1 MSKNYESESKNS
13 RNYTGT
19 HYESCNTEHQLRRK
33 VMTKKKKSILS
44 DQRFIV
50 LLVIIVLFAIFSFKS
65 REFRQYTTILSMLD
79 FSYYDLLMAI
89 GVTFPLITGGVDLS
103 IGTGMVCY
111 ALIAGSLVRNNN
123 LPVVLAM
130 LLCIVLGIIVGAAN
144 GVLIGIMNL
153 PPFLATLCTCM
164 ITRGAGSLCSATP
177 WPGLTQEGGWFHS
190 IFKITVGTGRS
201 ASRYPIGFLW
211 MIILVLVMEY
221 VLNHTKFGRYTIAI
235 GSNKE
240 AAALSGINV
249 KFYHVMVYVVCGLFT
264 GLAAIAYAAV
274 TPTVQ
279 PGTGA
284 GLEMDAIGG
293 VFVGGVAA
301 TGGYGS
307 VIGTLAGIFVI
318 MLLKTGLPYI
328 GLQANWQQ
336 IITGAVLII
345 AVLIDIMKEKK
356 AAAK

>member
-1 MSKNYESESKNS
+1 MY
-13 RNYTGT
+13 
-19 HYESCNTEHQLRRK
+19 
-33 VMTKKKKSILS
+33 SILIIDDEPIVKIALRS
-44 DQRFIV
+44 ILPWEEHGFFIC
-50 LLVIIVLFAIFSFKS
+50 
-65 REFRQYTTILSMLD
+65 
-79 FSYYDLLMAI
+79 
-89 GVTFPLITGGVDLS
+89 
-103 IGTGMVCY
+103 GT

>member
-1 MSKNYESESKNS
+1 
-13 RNYTGT
+13 
-19 HYESCNTEHQLRRK
+19 
-33 VMTKKKKSILS
+33 MTKKKKSILS

-153 PPFLATLCTCM
+153 PP
-164 ITRGAGSLCSATP
+164 
-177 WPGLTQEGGWFHS
+177 
-190 IFKITVGTGRS
+190 
-201 ASRYPIGFLW
+201 FLW

>member
-1 MSKNYESESKNS
+1 MDPAPRVIIHVQSVA
-13 RNYTGT
+13 RNGG
-19 HYESCNTEHQLRRK
+19 
-33 VMTKKKKSILS
+33 
-44 DQRFIV
+44 RFITP
-50 LLVIIVLFAIFSFKS
+50 ISTPFAAPTMIPST
-65 REFRQYTTILSMLD
+65 RQSN
-79 FSYYDLLMAI
+79 
-89 GVTFPLITGGVDLS
+89 
-103 IGTGMVCY
+103 
-111 ALIAGSLVRNNN
+111 IAS
-123 LPVVLAM
+123 
-130 LLCIVLGIIVGAAN
+130 
-144 GVLIGIMNL
+144 
-153 PPFLATLCTCM
+153 T
-164 ITRGAGSLCSATP
+164 
-177 WPGLTQEGGWFHS
+177 
-190 IFKITVGTGRS
+190 TGRLL
-201 ASRYPIGFLW
+201 FL
-211 MIILVLVMEY
+211 
-221 VLNHTKFGRYTIAI
+221 TRDPAI

>member
-1 MSKNYESESKNS
+1 
-13 RNYTGT
+13 
-19 HYESCNTEHQLRRK
+19 
-33 VMTKKKKSILS
+33 MTKKKSILS

-50 LLVIIVLFAIFSFKS
+50 VLVIIVLVAIFSGLSK
-65 REFRQYTTILSMLD
+65 EFRQYSTILSMLD

-111 ALIAGSLVRNNN
+111 ALISGTLIRNNG
-123 LPVVLAM
+123 LPVVAAM
-130 LLCIVLGIIVGAAN
+130 LLCIVLGLVVGLLN
-144 GVLIGIMNL
+144 GVLIGVMNL

-177 WPGLTQEGGWFHS
+177 WPALTQEGGWFHS
-190 IFKITVGTGRS
+190 IFKTVGTGRS
-201 ASRYPIGFLW
+201 ADRYPLGFLW
-211 MIILVLVMEY
+211 MILLVILMEFVLF
-221 VLNHTKFGRYTIAI
+221 HTKFGRYTIAI

-301 TGGYGS
+301 SGGYGS
-307 VIGTLAGIFVI
+307 VVGTFVGIFVI

-336 IITGAVLII
+336 IITGVVLIV
-345 AVLIDIMKEKK
+345 AVLIDILKEKK
-356 AAAK
+356 NA

>member
-1 MSKNYESESKNS
+1 M
-13 RNYTGT
+13 
-19 HYESCNTEHQLRRK
+19 
-33 VMTKKKKSILS
+33 
-44 DQRFIV
+44 
-50 LLVIIVLFAIFSFKS
+50 
-65 REFRQYTTILSMLD
+65 
-79 FSYYDLLMAI
+79 
-89 GVTFPLITGGVDLS
+89 
-103 IGTGMVCY
+103 
-111 ALIAGSLVRNNN
+111 
-123 LPVVLAM
+123 
-130 LLCIVLGIIVGAAN
+130 
-144 GVLIGIMNL
+144 LIGIMNL

-164 ITRGAGSLCSATP
+164 ITRGAGSPCSATP

-307 VIGTLAGIFVI
+307 VNRYFSRYLRYHASENRSSIYRTSGKLAADHYRCSSYHCSTDRYHERKESSSKIIF
-318 MLLKTGLPYI
+318 KT
-328 GLQANWQQ
+328 
-336 IITGAVLII
+336 
-345 AVLIDIMKEKK
+345 E
-356 AAAK
+356 

>member
-1 MSKNYESESKNS
+1 
-13 RNYTGT
+13 
-19 HYESCNTEHQLRRK
+19 
-33 VMTKKKKSILS
+33 MTKKKKSILS

-177 WPGLTQEGGWFHS
+177 WPGLTQDGGWFHT
-190 IFKITVGTGRS
+190 IFKVTVGTGRS
-201 ASRYPIGFLW
+201 ASRYPLGFLW
-211 MIILVLVMEY
+211 MIILVLLMEY
-221 VLNHTKFGRYTIAI
+221 ILNHTKFGRYTIAI

-240 AAALSGINV
+240 AAALSGINT

-293 VFVGGVAA
+293 VFVGGVAQ
-301 TGGYGS
+301 TGRNIKKIS
-307 VIGTLAGIFVI
+307 TFVGIFVI

-336 IITGAVLII
+336 IITGVVLIV
-345 AVLIDIMKEKK
+345 AVLIDILKEKK
-356 AAAK
+356 SAH

>member
-1 MSKNYESESKNS
+1 
-13 RNYTGT
+13 
-19 HYESCNTEHQLRRK
+19 
-33 VMTKKKKSILS
+33 MTKKKSILS

-50 LLVIIVLFAIFSFKS
+50 LIVIILLCAIFSINSK
-65 REFRQYTTILSMLD
+65 EFRQYTTILSMLD

-111 ALIAGSLVRNNN
+111 ALIGGTMIRSHGWS
-123 LPVVLAM
+123 VVPAM
-130 LLCIVLGIIVGAAN
+130 ILCLVLGLLIGLLN

-177 WPGLTQEGGWFHS
+177 WPALSQDGGWFHT
-190 IFKITVGTGRS
+190 IFKLTIGTGRS

-211 MIILVLVMEY
+211 MIIIVLVMEFI
-221 VLNHTKFGRYTIAI
+221 LNHTKFGRYTIAI

-240 AAALSGINV
+240 AAALSGVNV

-279 PGTGA
+279 PGTGS

-307 VIGTLAGIFVI
+307 VIGTFVGIFVI
-318 MLLKTGLPYI
+318 MLLKTGLPYV

-336 IITGAVLII
+336 IITGLVLIG
-345 AVLIDIMKEKK
+345 AVLIDIIKEKR
-356 AAAK
+356 AARL

>member
-1 MSKNYESESKNS
+1 
-13 RNYTGT
+13 
-19 HYESCNTEHQLRRK
+19 
-33 VMTKKKKSILS
+33 
-44 DQRFIV
+44 
-50 LLVIIVLFAIFSFKS
+50 
-65 REFRQYTTILSMLD
+65 
-79 FSYYDLLMAI
+79 
-89 GVTFPLITGGVDLS
+89 
-103 IGTGMVCY
+103 
-111 ALIAGSLVRNNN
+111 
-123 LPVVLAM
+123 
-130 LLCIVLGIIVGAAN
+130 
-144 GVLIGIMNL
+144 
-153 PPFLATLCTCM
+153 M
-164 ITRGAGSLCSATP
+164 ITRGAGSCAVPL
-177 WPGLTQEGGWFHS
+177 PGRDLHRRADGSIQSLRLQLEQEE
-190 IFKITVGTGRS
+190 VLP
-201 ASRYPIGFLW
+201 RYPIGFLW

-336 IITGAVLII
+336 IITGIVLIV
-345 AVLIDIMKEKK
+345 AVLIDILKEKK
-356 AAAK
+356 AAH

>member
-1 MSKNYESESKNS
+1 
-13 RNYTGT
+13 
-19 HYESCNTEHQLRRK
+19 
-33 VMTKKKKSILS
+33 MTKKKKSILS

-164 ITRGAGSLCSATP
+164 ITRGLGSIIVGGFGIS
-177 WPGLTQEGGWFHS
+177 WPAAAAPGGWFHS

-307 VIGTLAGIFVI
+307 VIGTFVGIFVI

-336 IITGAVLII
+336 IITGFVLIAAVL
-345 AVLIDIMKEKK
+345 VDILKRKAGKE
-356 AAAK
+356 